1 MASSTAEAQ
10 QVRDGVANLIRN
22 CVGVQSG
29 ESVLLLNEHGGVD
42 PGVVS
47 LMEDG
52 IREAGGTAYSMW
64 VDPLTG
70 MREMP
75 KLLGNAIVA
84 ADKVV
89 MNANLNRVILLEH
102 LRANDRADLVR
113 INNRTRTPDR
123 IGSEHARFD
132 WRLVMELAHKIE
144 EITAAATEW
153 EITTPHGTRMQGR
166 IASGSDVA
174 DAFFVQDAEASRT
187 ERVFPGE
194 VYAPVGS
201 KDAHGIIAFDHPGI
215 ADKERFANPIMVTVE
230 DNMVTGI
237 EWREE
242 AARPNQPNQKE
253 DPTGSTVWTRAG
265 FIRLLDAN
273 EEKYGHER
281 AYVVDSW
288 HGGMHP
294 KAEKRA
300 GQQSDTKTMHFHIG
314 RVPSARSTY
323 MSDQTVVLDGV
334 PFWENGRPALLD
346 DPAVQ
351 AMAAEYGQKLS

>member
-1 MASSTAEAQ
+1 MTSSTPETQ
-10 QVRDGVANLIRN
+10 QVREGIGNLIRN
-22 CVGVQSG
+22 CVGVEKG
-29 ESVLLLNEHGGVD
+29 ESILLLNEHGGVD
-42 PGVVS
+42 RDLVS
-47 LMEDG
+47 MMEDE
-52 IREAGGTAYSMW
+52 IREAGGTVYSMW
-64 VDPLTG
+64 IDPLTG

-75 KLLGNAIVA
+75 RLIGNAIVG
-84 ADKVV
+84 ADKLVT
-89 MNANLNRVILLEH
+89 NCNLNRVIMLEH
-102 LRANDRADLVR
+102 LRANDRAELVR

-144 EITAAATEW
+144 EVTAAATDW
-153 EITTPHGTRMQGR
+153 EITTLHGTRMQGR

-174 DAFFVQDAEASRT
+174 DAFFVQDAEQSRT

-194 VYAPVGS
+194 VYSPVGS
-201 KDAHGIIAFDHPGI
+201 TDAHGVIAFDHPGI
-215 ADKERFANPIMVTVE
+215 ADKDLFENPIVITVE
-230 DNMVTGI
+230 ENMVTDI

-242 AARPNQPNQKE
+242 AARPAQR
-253 DPTGSTVWTRAG
+253 DDATGSTVWTREG
-265 FIRLLDAN
+265 LVRLLEAN
-273 EEKYGHER
+273 AEKYGHER

-294 KAEKRA
+294 KAEKRP

-323 MSDQTVVLDGV
+323 MSDQTIALDGV
-334 PFWENGRPALLD
+334 PFWENGRSMLLD

-351 AMAAEYGQKLS
+351 AMAAEYGQKLE